1 MKRPFLTTS
10 LILAGIVAL
19 PAPDGLAAVLGDVAS
34 VSAIGEPLRVEIHV
48 QPARSDDIGN
58 CVRIRAP
65 SETGDGIAVL
75 RTGHIGTI
83 GHGAQTRIVVT
94 QPAPIFEPA
103 VRLALEDVCDTRLR
117 REYTL
122 LLAFPGEVAT
132 ALAGAPETASARPA
146 PRRPAAGAPRSG
158 RTWATAP
165 GESLDS
171 LAHALYP
178 DDAQLR
184 RRFIAAALRNNPE
197 IPPAASANPLP
208 PGTELRIP
216 DLDRLAATALPPR
229 RAERP
234 VAAARDAA
242 PARRS
247 AGSGAMADRLV
258 LAGQEEAAPS
268 DRARSAADEL
278 RLREARLVA
287 AIDRSI
293 DAQLELLE
301 RVRRLEDIHAALTA
315 QLEAQIRQAPP
326 SPAAASTRPTLAADI
341 AAAPAARETR
351 APSSGWRYVI
361 LFAAL
366 AAALAFVLPRLR
378 TRDRA
383 PEPTLPVP
391 TGDGAYPAPARPRAD
406 ARDAPEDAGAVTQGL
421 AAAIPEPHLA
431 SLDWDLASGAS
442 STGKLAP
449 ILLDEESAEEH
460 ESAIELA
467 EIMMGFGRVHGA
479 AETLAEFIHSN
490 PKQAVTPWL
499 KLLEVYRA
507 AGLRPE
513 FDGLAR
519 QLNKTFN
526 VKAVTW
532 ETFDEARQTHY
543 TLEQM
548 PHVTE
553 TVQKLWGTRDCQ
565 AYLQTLLRDNRDGTR
580 QGFPLAVIDEILLL
594 SSVLEQEVGAY
605 RPADA
610 TPDTS
615 TRPAPEK
622 AY

>member
-1 MKRPFLTTS
+1 
-10 LILAGIVAL
+10 
-19 PAPDGLAAVLGDVAS
+19 
-34 VSAIGEPLRVEIHV
+34 
-48 QPARSDDIGN
+48 
-58 CVRIRAP
+58 
-65 SETGDGIAVL
+65 
-75 RTGHIGTI
+75 
-83 GHGAQTRIVVT
+83 
-94 QPAPIFEPA
+94 
-103 VRLALEDVCDTRLR
+103 
-117 REYTL
+117 
-122 LLAFPGEVAT
+122 
-132 ALAGAPETASARPA
+132 
-146 PRRPAAGAPRSG
+146 
-158 RTWATAP
+158 
-165 GESLDS
+165 
-171 LAHALYP
+171 
-178 DDAQLR
+178 
-184 RRFIAAALRNNPE
+184 
-197 IPPAASANPLP
+197 
-208 PGTELRIP
+208 
-216 DLDRLAATALPPR
+216 
-229 RAERP
+229 
-234 VAAARDAA
+234 
-242 PARRS
+242 
-247 AGSGAMADRLV
+247 
-258 LAGQEEAAPS
+258 
-268 DRARSAADEL
+268 
-278 RLREARLVA
+278 
-287 AIDRSI
+287 
-293 DAQLELLE
+293 
-301 RVRRLEDIHAALTA
+301 
-315 QLEAQIRQAPP
+315 
-326 SPAAASTRPTLAADI
+326 
-341 AAAPAARETR
+341 
-351 APSSGWRYVI
+351 
-361 LFAAL
+361 
-366 AAALAFVLPRLR
+366 
-378 TRDRA
+378 
-383 PEPTLPVP
+383 VP